1 MSDLPGLVVDIEARI
16 DKLEKGLK
24 RANAAQNR
32 ASDQMER
39 RARQSADKLRDTYG
53 KAGDSI
59 LATFKRLGPGLA
71 GGLVGGLTVGALSG
85 LSQNLGRI
93 VNETAQIGDEA
104 KRAGVSVQALQEWKF
119 VGAQNRIGIDQIVD
133 GLKELNLRADE
144 FVVTGQGAGAEAFSR
159 LGYGATELTSKLA
172 DPSKLLLEIIGR
184 MESMDEAARIRISDE
199 LFGGSAGER
208 FAELVSRGEA
218 KLRDTIRAA
227 NDTGAVLDSELIEK
241 AAELDQR
248 FAALQTRADVFMKS
262 LVLGIAEAMPKL
274 GEVRSHIDNLF
285 DNPRQGSALLG
296 AGTYVELNRDARAVE
311 THRAAIEELASAYD
325 ETGYIAERN
334 ATRLAK
340 VATELRTMGQTDAA
354 NAMDRVATEMRK
366 LVNDLA
372 SGAIGADEF
381 EQRLAE
387 TTATA
392 QATLAEV
399 NAIDGVDF
407 GYVIGGLS
415 RLVKALATAAA
426 NARALRAS
434 LPGAL
439 PGGETVAP
447 SYMDP
452 GPKSRNGYRAA
463 TPGLAV
469 GTSLRP
475 ALPSVD
481 ASFGAP
487 EPVSGSGG
495 GKGGAGA
502 PQQSELEREIENIV
516 LETNALRIEAQAL
529 AEVSGA
535 KLRYGDAVE
544 FARTKAELLAAAQ
557 RAGVE
562 VTPQLAAQIDTLAK
576 EYTVAGSAAE
586 LAADKIEEVQ
596 NASRAGADR
605 IASLFEGMASGAMTA
620 KQAVGQLILEL
631 IKLALK
637 KRLLEAASGAGGS
650 VLGKVVQVIGG
661 GFAAGGYTGAGGKF
675 EPAGIVHKGEYV
687 LNAAATK
694 AIGVPALEALHR
706 SALRGYAGGGV
717 VGAARTP
724 SLSPKGHASASAP
737 AISISAPV
745 TVNGSAGTPEQ
756 NSDLARKIARELES
770 TMRGTV
776 VMELQRQIRPGN
788 MLNRRA

>member
-1 MSDLPGLVVDIEARI
+1 
-16 DKLEKGLK
+16 
-24 RANAAQNR
+24 
-32 ASDQMER
+32 MER

-59 LATFKRLGPGLA
+59 LATFKRLSPGLA

-85 LSQNLGRI
+85 LLQNLGRI

-144 FVVTGQGAGAEAFSR
+144 FVVTGQGAGAEAFAR
-159 LGYGATELTSKLA
+159 LGYGATELKAKLA
-172 DPSKLLLEIIGR
+172 DPSKLLLEIIER

-248 FAALQTRADVFMKS
+248 FAALKTRADVFMKS
-262 LVLGIAEAMPKL
+262 FVIGIAEVVPKL
-274 GEVRSHIDNLF
+274 AEVRSHIDNLF

-296 AGTYVELNRDARAVE
+296 TGIYDELNRDARAVE
-311 THRAAIEELASAYD
+311 AHRAAIVALAGAYD

-340 VATELRTMGQTDAA
+340 VATELRAMGQTEAA
-354 NAMDRVATEMRK
+354 SALDRVATEMRT
-366 LVNDLA
+366 LVNDLEN
-372 SGAIGADEF
+372 GAIGADEF

-387 TTATA
+387 TTVAA

-407 GYVIGGLS
+407 GYVIGGLG

-426 NARALRAS
+426 NARSLRAS

-439 PGGETVAP
+439 PGGETGAP

-452 GPKSRNGYRAA
+452 GPRSRNGYRAA

-469 GTSLRP
+469 STSVRP

-481 ASFGAP
+481 ASFGTP
-487 EPVSGSGG
+487 EPVSGGGG
-495 GKGGAGA
+495 GKGGAVA
-502 PQQSELEREIENIV
+502 PRQNDLEREIVGIAQ
-516 LETNALRIEAQAL
+516 ETNALRLESQAL
-529 AEVSGA
+529 AEVSRA
-535 KLRYGDAVE
+535 QLRYGDAVE
-544 FARTKAELLAAAQ
+544 LARTKAKLLSAAQ

-562 VTPQLAAQIDTLAK
+562 VTPKLAAQIDTLAK
-576 EYTVAGSAAE
+576 EYTDAGSAAE

-605 IASLFEGMASGAMTA
+605 IASVFEGMATGAMTA
-620 KQAVGQLILEL
+620 KQAVGQLIVEL

-650 VLGKVVQVIGG
+650 VFGKVLQVIGG
-661 GFAAGGYTGAGGKF
+661 SFAAGGYTGAGGKF

-687 LNAAATK
+687 LSAAATK

-706 SALRGYAGGGV
+706 SAQRGYAGGGL
-717 VGAARTP
+717 VGAARTSSSNP
-724 SLSPKGHASASAP
+724 KSSPSASVP
-737 AISISAPV
+737 TISISAPV

-756 NSDLARKIARELES
+756 NNDLARKMARELES

-776 VMELQRQIRPGN
+776 ATEIQRQMRPGN
-788 MLNRRA
+788 LLNR

>member
-24 RANAAQNR
+24 RANAAQNS
-32 ASDQMER
+32 ASGQMER

-59 LATFKRLGPGLA
+59 LATFKRLSPGLA

-144 FVVTGQGAGAEAFSR
+144 FVVTGQGAGAEAFAR
-159 LGYGATELTSKLA
+159 LGYGATELKAKLA

-208 FAELVSRGEA
+208 FAELVNRGEG

-241 AAELDQR
+241 AAELDRR
-248 FAALQTRADVFMKS
+248 FAALKTRADVFMKS
-262 LVLGIAEAMPKL
+262 LVIGIAEAVPKL

-285 DNPRQGSALLG
+285 DNPRQGNALLG
-296 AGTYVELNRDARAVE
+296 AGIYDELNRDARAVE
-311 THRAAIEELASAYD
+311 THRTAIEALAGAYD

-334 ATRLAK
+334 ATRLGK
-340 VATELRTMGQTDAA
+340 VAAELRALGQTDAA
-354 NAMDRVATEMRK
+354 SALDRVATEMRT
-366 LVNDLA
+366 LVADLE

-387 TTATA
+387 TTTTA
-392 QATLAEV
+392 QATFAEV
-399 NAIDGVDF
+399 NAIDSVDF
-407 GYVIGGLS
+407 GYVIGGLG
-415 RLVKALATAAA
+415 RLVKALATASV
-426 NARALRAS
+426 NARALRAT

-439 PGGETVAP
+439 VGGETVAP
-447 SYMDP
+447 TYMDP
-452 GPKSRNGYRAA
+452 GPRSRNGYRAA

-481 ASFGAP
+481 ASFDTP
-487 EPVSGSGG
+487 EPVSGGGG
-495 GKGGAGA
+495 GKGGVGA
-502 PQQSELEREIENIV
+502 PRQNDLEREIESIAQ
-516 LETNALRIEAQAL
+516 ETNALRLEAQAL

-544 FARTKAELLAAAQ
+544 FARTKAELLSAAQ

-576 EYTVAGSAAE
+576 EYTDAGSAAE

-605 IASLFEGMASGAMTA
+605 ITSVFEGMASGAMTA

-637 KRLLEAASGAGGS
+637 KRLLEAASGADGS
-650 VLGKVVQVIGG
+650 VFGKVLQVIGG

-687 LNAAATK
+687 LSAAATK
-694 AIGVPALEALHR
+694 AIGVPALEALHQ
-706 SALRGYAGGGV
+706 SAQRGYAGGGL
-717 VGAARTP
+717 VGSARTP
-724 SLSPKGHASASAP
+724 SSNPMGRAGTSAP
-737 AISISAPV
+737 TISISAPV
-745 TVNGSAGTPEQ
+745 TVNGSAGTPDQ
-756 NSDLARKIARELES
+756 NADLARRMAGELES
-770 TMRGTV
+770 TMRRAV
-776 VMELQRQIRPGN
+776 VTEIQRQMRPGN
-788 MLNRRA
+788 ILNR